1 MEQLVSQNYEINKD
15 IVKKYED
22 TQSGIDYLRKKLK
35 LYQPRVVERY
45 LRYDMK
51 KEDYDR
57 GIMIR
62 ND

>member
-51 KEDYDR
+51 KKT
-57 GIMIR
+57 MIEGL
-62 ND
+62 